1 MAVQAF
7 EERLRQ
13 DRNFARRTVDEH
25 LDRPVYSTVA
35 DLARKLTSSG
45 IAYAVSGSLAVGKHP
60 RHCTYRDLALLSL
73 RRTAAISPLSIRH
86 APPESL
92 VSATPA

>member
-45 IAYAVSGSLAVGKHP
+45 IAYAVSGSLAVGEHA
-60 RHCTYRDLALLSL
+60 RDCIYGDVEIGQIGDPFDE
-73 RRTAAISPLSIRH
+73 RPL
-86 APPESL
+86 
-92 VSATPA
+92 